1 MRTEL
6 TAEQVR
12 DLLDYHPQTGL
23 FTWRRT
29 LSNRATAGSAA
40 GCKHRTLGCIYIG
53 IGGRIYKAHRLAWL
67 HTHGAWPNKGIDHIN
82 GDHADNRIANLREA
96 NQAENMQNLWR
107 PHRDNRGGFMGV
119 VKDGGAFI
127 AKLKAGP
134 YIVQSVRFPTASEA
148 HACYLQIKASFH
160 PFGAVVA
167 A

>member
-1 MRTEL
+1 MKIDGYD
-6 TAEQVR
+6 A
-12 DLLDYHPQTGL
+12 LDSACKKRWCWSPGNYQHRGACGSGGSRNTGMTTRCCL
-23 FTWRRT
+23 E
-29 LSNRATAGSAA
+29 RAYR
-40 GCKHRTLGCIYIG
+40 GCPDPVPEP
-53 IGGRIYKAHRLAWL
+53 
-67 HTHGAWPNKGIDHIN
+67 GAPAPWDEVTPNDHIN

-107 PHRDNRGGFMGV
+107 PHRDNRTGFMGV
-119 VKDGGAFI
+119 VKDGGEFI

-134 YIVQSVRFPTASEA
+134 YIVRSVRFPTASEA